1 MNIEDND
8 PRTPLGQQAI
18 QLSAVANQA
27 ISTQLAKGAKKGYDG
42 WWNESTIALVF
53 KAVKAVSTKNWAGL
67 LTYAAMLLVQY
78 QNGKAEEDETS
89 S

>member
-1 MNIEDND
+1 MQIEDND

-18 QLSAVANQA
+18 QLSMAANQA
-27 ISTQLAKGAKKGYDG
+27 ISTQLAKGAKKGYDS
-42 WWNESTIALVF
+42 WWNVPTMVLIL

-78 QNGKAEEDETS
+78 QNGKAEEDETTG
-89 S
+89 